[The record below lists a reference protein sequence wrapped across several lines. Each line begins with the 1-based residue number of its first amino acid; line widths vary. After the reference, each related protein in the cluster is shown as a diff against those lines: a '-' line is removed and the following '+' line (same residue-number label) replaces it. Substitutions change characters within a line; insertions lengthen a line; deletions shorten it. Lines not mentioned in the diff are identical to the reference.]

1 MKTSVEFEAD
11 EVRYRAVYGRLS
23 ASDVAEFHQAASGLF
38 IISDSNVWS
47 AHGEKF
53 SGLGAAMIVP
63 AGEASKSVERWSEIQ
78 SWLAKSGADRRSAI
92 LAVGG
97 GMITDL
103 AGFCAATYMR
113 GIAYSS
119 VATSLMAQVDAALGG
134 KTGIDLPE
142 GKNLVGAFHHPSR
155 VWCDPQVLQTVPEA
169 EFKNGMAE
177 VIKYGFAVD
186 ASIVNLLES
195 RRAEIANRDEDA
207 MLDLTSRCGSL
218 KAQVVREDPKETI
231 GRRAVLNFGHT
242 VGHAIEAE
250 SGYQLYRHGEAVC
263 LGMIVE
269 AMVGELMKLTPAGSC
284 TRVIKTARQWGL
296 PTALRSGLNA
306 ERLIERMRRDK
317 KAVAG
322 SLTMS
327 LIGEVGTCLL
337 TPGVPEPIVI
347 EALKVIAA

>member
-1 MKTSVEFEAD
+1 MKTLVDFEAD
-11 EVRYRAVYGRLS
+11 AARYQAVYGRVC
-23 ASDVAEFHQAASGLF
+23 ASDVAEFHQAASSLF

-53 SGLGAAMIVP
+53 SELGPAMVVP
-63 AGEASKSVERWSEIQ
+63 AGEASKSVECWSEIQ
-78 SWLAKSGADRRSAI
+78 SWLAESGADRKSAI

-119 VATSLMAQVDAALGG
+119 IAASLMAQVDAALGG

-155 VWCDPQVLQTVPEA
+155 VWCDPQLLKTVPEP

-186 ASIVNLLES
+186 ALMLNLLES

-207 MLDLTSRCGSL
+207 LLEITSRCGSL

-250 SGYQLYRHGEAVC
+250 SGYQLYSHGEAVC

-269 AMVGELMKLTPAGSC
+269 AKVGELAKRTPAGSC
-284 TRVIKTARQWGL
+284 ARVIETVREWGL
-296 PTALRSGLNA
+296 PLALRSSMNA

-322 SLTMS
+322 SIAMS
-327 LIGEVGTCLL
+327 LLGEVGTCRLV
-337 TPGVPEPIVI
+337 PDVPEQIVI
-347 EALKVIAA
+347 EALKVIEA